1 MAKRK
6 KSRSTD
12 IAMPMM
18 PSPAKRRRWAAESM
32 ARTMMDT
39 EPATKRRENAI
50 TSAVLSAAT
59 KASTSSRQD

>member
-1 MAKRK
+1 MKKRVK
-6 KSRSTD
+6 KATTD

-32 ARTMMDT
+32 AHTMMET
-39 EPATKRRENAI
+39 EPGRKRREDAI
-50 TSAVLSAAT
+50 TKAVLSAAT